1 MEKKILLIDP
11 PFQRFMNF
19 SKNGIPIGLLSLAGE
34 LKREGHSVNVID
46 SDYNPDGTPYPFMA
60 KIEHY
65 DEYLNNLNNNSHPIW
80 NEISS
85 QIKELEPDVVGVSL
99 ISTKLKSGLKVAQ
112 IAKDIGV
119 ERIVAGGPHVT
130 IRPEDVLM
138 GDSPIDSAVVGEG
151 EYVFDRALRERLVK
165 AERIKDITSLAWPAR
180 ESLIGLEKYKP
191 NDLGFIMTA
200 RGCPGACN
208 FCSSESLWGKQ
219 VRFRNTDDVIEEMD
233 SIHENYGTNKFYLT
247 DDTFTLNKRRVNEFC
262 GMVGDRG
269 YEWSCLTRVDRLDK
283 NVLEKMVGSGCS
295 MIKVGIESGSQKVLN
310 LMNKGINI
318 SQIKSAAKLLNEHS
332 MPWLDY
338 IMVGVPEEDF
348 SDVDK
353 TMELIDNIRP
363 SYVSAAIYTP
373 YPGTGFSK
381 QGGNVD
387 FAREEANHHS
397 MKVLAGDVPR
407 EKIVELMEFAD
418 KYNSDSKAAHEIYK
432 C

>member
-1 MEKKILLIDP
+1 MKKKMLLIDP

-65 DEYLNNLNNNSHPIW
+65 DEYLNNLNNDDHPIW

-119 ERIVAGGPHVT
+119 ERIIAGGPHVT

-138 GDSPIDSAVVGEG
+138 ENSPIDSAVAGEG
-151 EYVFDRALRERLVK
+151 EYVFDRALRERFVQ
-165 AERIKDITSLAWPAR
+165 AERIKNITSLAWPAR
-180 ESLIGLEKYKP
+180 ESLIGLEKYRP

-247 DDTFTLNKRRVNEFC
+247 GDTFTLNKRRVNEFC
-262 GMVGDRG
+262 DMVGDRG

-283 NVLEKMVGSGCS
+283 NY
-295 MIKVGIESGSQKVLN
+295 KVRIVDTRKTTPGWRNIE
-310 LMNKGINI
+310 
-318 SQIKSAAKLLNEHS
+318 
-332 MPWLDY
+332 
-338 IMVGVPEEDF
+338 
-348 SDVDK
+348 
-353 TMELIDNIRP
+353 
-363 SYVSAAIYTP
+363 
-373 YPGTGFSK
+373 
-381 QGGNVD
+381 
-387 FAREEANHHS
+387 
-397 MKVLAGDVPR
+397 
-407 EKIVELMEFAD
+407 
-418 KYNSDSKAAHEIYK
+418 KAAVFAGGAYNHRMALFDGVLLKGPGKNGPFCCLIK
-432 C
+432 DSS